1 MTEDERQKS
10 LFLEQTAIAPMARLN
25 IQLRKTCQFQFMGN
39 GNLPADF
46 LDDKLTDKEISAEYK
61 HIERE

>member
-1 MTEDERQKS
+1 
-10 LFLEQTAIAPMARLN
+10 
-25 IQLRKTCQFQFMGN
+25 MGN

-46 LDDKLTDKEISAEYK
+46 LDDKLTDKEISAEYI